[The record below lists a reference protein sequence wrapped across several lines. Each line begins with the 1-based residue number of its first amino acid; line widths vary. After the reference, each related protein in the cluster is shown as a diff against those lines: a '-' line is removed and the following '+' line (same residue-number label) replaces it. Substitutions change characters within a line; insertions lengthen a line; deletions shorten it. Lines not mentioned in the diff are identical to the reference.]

1 MFIISLTPVLI
12 SSSHLCLDLN
22 RLALLI
28 YLINSSTPSIV
39 YPIRSV
45 RPTYRIILKLLHKAK
60 AIRLFSKQHKYV
72 QLNFKYNRV
81 I

>member
-22 RLALLI
+22 RLAPSI
-28 YLINSSTPSIV
+28 YLINSRTASIV

-45 RPTYRIILKLLHKAK
+45 RPTHRIIPYLLYKAK
-60 AIRLFSKQHKYV
+60 AIQVFNEEYKYV
-72 QLNFKYNRV
+72 
-81 I
+81 